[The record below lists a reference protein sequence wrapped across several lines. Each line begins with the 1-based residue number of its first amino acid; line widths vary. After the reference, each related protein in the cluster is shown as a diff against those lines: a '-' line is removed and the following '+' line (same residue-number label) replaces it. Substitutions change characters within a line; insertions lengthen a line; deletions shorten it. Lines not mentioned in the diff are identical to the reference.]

1 MASEEAQRAQQK
13 MADMKLNDYKPKYG
27 QDKELFNEMFMNYI
41 DHLHKSN
48 DNSEPATPSYPATVS
63 ERPFSQQTSI
73 TNEEDRND
81 E

>member
-1 MASEEAQRAQQK
+1 MAEL
-13 MADMKLNDYKPKYG
+13 KLNEYKPKYG

-48 DNSEPATPSYPATVS
+48 ESEPATPSYPATVS

-73 TNEEDRND
+73 TQEEDRND
-81 E
+81 QAEE